1 MEYIKFQ
8 KNQSSSIL
16 SINNE
21 TMCSFTIFIIE
32 RFMTYAPSF
41 ILGKLFLEKTPGLTL
56 IKSRFVIEIIGN
68 INIV

>member
-1 MEYIKFQ
+1 MKQCVLLLF
-8 KNQSSSIL
+8 L
-16 SINNE
+16 SL
-21 TMCSFTIFIIE
+21 